1 MLRRLLPVAFL
12 ALLLIP
18 SAAFGEGE
26 GENGAPKEYVTE
38 WFLALII
45 GIIALFA
52 IIAGFEA
59 RRARRKASH

>member
-18 SAAFGEGE
+18 SAAFA
-26 GENGAPKEYVTE
+26 GENGAPEEYVTQ
-38 WFLALII
+38 WFLGLII
-45 GIIALFA
+45 GVIALFA

-59 RRARRKASH
+59 RRSRRNSSH

>member
-18 SAAFGEGE
+18 SAAFANAE
-26 GENGAPKEYVTE
+26 GAPKEYVTE
-38 WFLALII
+38 FFLGLII
-45 GIIALFA
+45 GVIALFA

-59 RRARRKASH
+59 RRAGRKGSSH

>member
-18 SAAFGEGE
+18 SAAFANAE
-26 GENGAPKEYVTE
+26 GAPKEYVTE
-38 WFLALII
+38 VFLGLII
-45 GIIALFA
+45 GVIALFA

-59 RRARRKASH
+59 RRAGRKGSSH

>member
-1 MLRRLLPVAFL
+1 MMLRRLLPVAFL

-18 SAAFGEGE
+18 SAAFAAE

>member
-18 SAAFGEGE
+18 SAAFAGEE
-26 GENGAPKEYVTE
+26 GAPKEYVTE
-38 WFLALII
+38 FFIALII

-59 RRARRKASH
+59 RRARRQSSH

>member
-18 SAAFGEGE
+18 SAAFASEE
-26 GENGAPKEYVTE
+26 GAPKEDVTE
-38 WFLALII
+38 FFILLII

-59 RRARRKASH
+59 RRAGRKSSH

>member
-18 SAAFGEGE
+18 SAAFANAE
-26 GENGAPKEYVTE
+26 GAPKEYVTE
-38 WFLALII
+38 DFLGLII
-45 GIIALFA
+45 GVIALFA

-59 RRARRKASH
+59 RRAGRKGSSH

>member
-1 MLRRLLPVAFL
+1 MLRRLLPVALL
-12 ALLLIP
+12 ALLLVP
-18 SAAFGEGE
+18 SAAFA
-26 GENGAPKEYVTE
+26 GENGAPTEYVTE